1 MSGSNTCTPSSPS
14 DCWIR
19 VGGTPSPELS
29 TQLESKVSVLRQR
42 EDFPPNHEE
51 DIRKLVLSTASG
63 EFVTSPDRLARL
75 RRLCQIYGVRIR
87 PETITS
93 HRKIIGPVIVAVKKV
108 LFRVV
113 EGLLGKT
120 IKHQRDFNAE
130 VVALLT
136 DLCNEAGASPLVG
149 PRTFQVRQNAT
160 SATETSG
167 EVTR

>member
-1 MSGSNTCTPSSPS
+1 
-14 DCWIR
+14 
-19 VGGTPSPELS
+19 
-29 TQLESKVSVLRQR
+29 VLRQR

>member
-1 MSGSNTCTPSSPS
+1 MTVSDTCTLSSPS

-19 VGGTPSPELS
+19 VGGTPCPELS
-29 TQLESKVSVLRQR
+29 DLLESKVASLRQR
-42 EDFPPNHEE
+42 EDFPANHEE
-51 DIRKLVLSTASG
+51 DVRNLLLSTATG

-93 HRKIIGPVIVAVKKV
+93 HRRIIGPVIVAFKKV
-108 LFRVV
+108 LFRIV

-136 DLCNEAGASPLVG
+136 DLCNEAAASN
-149 PRTFQVRQNAT
+149 RKR
-160 SATETSG
+160 
-167 EVTR
+167 